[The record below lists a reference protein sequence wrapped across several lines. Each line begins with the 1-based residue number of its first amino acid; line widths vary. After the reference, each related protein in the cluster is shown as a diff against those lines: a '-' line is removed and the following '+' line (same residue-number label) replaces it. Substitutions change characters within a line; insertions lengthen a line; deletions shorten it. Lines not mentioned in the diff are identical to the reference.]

1 MTIQESTVVN
11 NMYAM
16 VQFSNTVYAKSTVKA
31 IVRKICPN
39 EVTVI
44 FKSSFANK
52 RPQINKRIIY
62 KLTFWSALI
71 I

>member
-1 MTIQESTVVN
+1 MTIQESIVVN

-44 FKSSFANK
+44 FK
-52 RPQINKRIIY
+52 
-62 KLTFWSALI
+62 
-71 I
+71 